1 MKSSAKNLFKTRNLK
16 SRNNRRRS
24 ERGWHQHCINPILV
38 HYPEC
43 TAIDT
48 VCQESLTSVYVAWS
62 PFLDDE
68 TGISRYQ
75 IAVGT
80 SAGGGQIKAF
90 FDVPLDTRYYQVKGL
105 NLHGERQVSSLN
117 YPNRLNSNAL
127 VVLRI
132 HL

>member
-1 MKSSAKNLFKTRNLK
+1 MTQKCRKIQIFNQF
-16 SRNNRRRS
+16 
-24 ERGWHQHCINPILV
+24 LV
-38 HYPEC
+38 PEC
-43 TAIDT
+43 NAIDT

-80 SAGGGQIKAF
+80 SAGGGQIRAF

-105 NLHGERQVSSLN
+105 NLNGERQVGTPGGQWWVSVSSDSGCDSDSH
-117 YPNRLNSNAL
+117 Y
-127 VVLRI
+127 
-132 HL
+132 